1 MLAPRPSPGWRNG
14 VPPQHNHCRLGT
26 DPLGLF
32 NWFNGQCPP
41 SSILI
46 NLASVLWHLNHATFN
61 FRAYDFMLIHLQLN
75 NGEQIHTLTSQAS
88 SFLGVLVSGIKGVLD
103 VSSGM
108 QAISNVRG
116 KGDHRGLTLPVSLFA
131 ETTDWK
137 FQCVQI
143 VFKSQLATFPVLL
156 RTVIVSNWARL
167 HYISPR
173 DPNSPC

>member
-1 MLAPRPSPGWRNG
+1 VLAPRPSPGWRNG

-32 NWFNGQCPP
+32 NWFNGKCPP

-46 NLASVLWHLNHATFN
+46 NLASVLWQLNHATFN

-75 NGEQIHTLTSQAS
+75 NGEQIHTLTSQAL

-116 KGDHRGLTLPVSLFA
+116 KGDHRGPTLPVSLFA
-131 ETTDWK
+131 ETGSSSVCRSYLNRSLPL
-137 FQCVQI
+137 FLSC
-143 VFKSQLATFPVLL
+143 SAQLLSAIGPGFITFPLGTP
-156 RTVIVSNWARL
+156 TVPVE
-167 HYISPR
+167 
-173 DPNSPC
+173 